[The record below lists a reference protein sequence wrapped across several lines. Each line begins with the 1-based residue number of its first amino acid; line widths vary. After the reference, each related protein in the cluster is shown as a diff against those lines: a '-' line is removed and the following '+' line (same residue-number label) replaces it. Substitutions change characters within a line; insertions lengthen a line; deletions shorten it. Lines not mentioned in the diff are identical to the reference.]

1 MKKTILIVFA
11 LFIGL
16 NVFSQT
22 RRDRMGNPQISRQP
36 SEQDI
41 EKRKRLIEERKEEY
55 IANFL
60 TTLEADDFQKEI
72 TKQKLNSFFDA
83 KMELLN
89 TRFERNFEREQAIK
103 KLETNHF
110 KELKE
115 LISKNDMEKIQELIQ
130 GEFDEKEVVKKRK
143 RRQKNRSKN

>member
-1 MKKTILIVFA
+1 MKKTVLIVFA

-72 TKQKLNSFFDA
+72 TKQTLNSFFDA
-83 KMELLN
+83 KMDLLK
-89 TRFERNFEREQAIK
+89 TRYEHPIEREQAIT

-115 LISKNDMEKIQELIQ
+115 LISKNDMEKIQELIK

-143 RRQKNRSKN
+143 RRRKNRSKN